1 VSITYHFK
9 RENSVVNHTV
19 KAKITTQFGNACDV
33 DVCSQILII
42 HSAAKGSLN
51 FCRIYNL

>member
-19 KAKITTQFGNACDV
+19 KAKI
-33 DVCSQILII
+33 II
-42 HSAAKGSLN
+42 RRHNSETLVT
-51 FCRIYNL
+51 